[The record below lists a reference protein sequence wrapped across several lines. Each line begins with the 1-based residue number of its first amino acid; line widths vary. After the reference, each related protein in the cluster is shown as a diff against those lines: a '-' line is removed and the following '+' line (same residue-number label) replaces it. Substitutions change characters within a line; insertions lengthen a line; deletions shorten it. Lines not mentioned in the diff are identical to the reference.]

1 VPQIFGTVT
10 VSDGISM
17 GTEGM
22 KFSLPSREV
31 IADSIELVAN
41 AQRFDGVVALGGC
54 DKNMPGCLMALARI
68 DAPSIFVYGGTI
80 LPGVCR
86 GQDVDI
92 VSVFEAVGQY
102 SAGKIDKAQLLEVER
117 TAIPGAGSCGGMYT
131 ANTMASS
138 IEALGM
144 SLTGSSSMP
153 AVTARKAED
162 CYRAGQALMNLI
174 EKQIFPRH
182 ILTKA
187 AFENAITVAMALGG
201 STNAVLHLIAIARQ
215 IDVPLTID
223 DFTRIGE
230 KVPHLADLKP
240 GGRYAMVDLD
250 RVGGVPAVMKLL
262 LKEGLLNGDT
272 LTVTGK
278 TLGENLEEVP
288 DLANGQ
294 KIVMPIEKPLH
305 PSGPLVILKGNLAP
319 EGAVCKIAGLK
330 NTTHRGP
337 AKVYN
342 SEEETF
348 DAIMN
353 HQITHGDVIV
363 IRYEGPKGGPGMR
376 EMLAVTAALIGQ
388 GYGETVGLITDGRFS
403 GGTHG
408 MVVGHIAPE
417 AQVGGPIA
425 IVRNGDII
433 TINAEKNELSIDL
446 SDDEIA
452 GRLRS
457 WKAPEPRYTKGVLYK
472 YTKLV
477 TSASQG
483 AVTE

>member
-1 VPQIFGTVT
+1 
-10 VSDGISM
+10 
-17 GTEGM
+17 
-22 KFSLPSREV
+22 
-31 IADSIELVAN
+31 
-41 AQRFDGVVALGGC
+41 
-54 DKNMPGCLMALARI
+54 
-68 DAPSIFVYGGTI
+68 
-80 LPGVCR
+80 
-86 GQDVDI
+86 
-92 VSVFEAVGQY
+92 
-102 SAGKIDKAQLLEVER
+102 
-117 TAIPGAGSCGGMYT
+117 
-131 ANTMASS
+131 
-138 IEALGM
+138 
-144 SLTGSSSMP
+144 
-153 AVTARKAED
+153 
-162 CYRAGQALMNLI
+162 
-174 EKQIFPRH
+174 
-182 ILTKA
+182 
-187 AFENAITVAMALGG
+187 
-201 STNAVLHLIAIARQ
+201 
-215 IDVPLTID
+215 
-223 DFTRIGE
+223 
-230 KVPHLADLKP
+230 
-240 GGRYAMVDLD
+240 MVDLD

-272 LTVTGK
+272 LTVTGR
-278 TLGENLEEVP
+278 TLGENLEEFP
-288 DLANGQ
+288 DLASGQ

-330 NTTHRGP
+330 STTHHGP
-337 AKVYN
+337 AKVFN

-425 IVRNGDII
+425 VVQNGDMI
-433 TINAEKNELSIDL
+433 TINAEKNELSVDL

-452 GRLRS
+452 QRLRS
-457 WKAPEPRYTKGVLYK
+457 WKAPEARYTKGVLYK